1 MNVELKDR
9 MGFEFRGSLSVV
21 AVRNDGVVWRIR
33 EHNLVCD
40 NTQKI
45 LLGLFGR
52 DLDNKMISYISIG
65 TGGDVNPATHLDT
78 GARVAPQP
86 GEDEMRVEIHREFI
100 ANVETDEVNLKNIY
114 TAVAR
119 PEDAISN
126 DVNELGLFSNDG
138 TMMAHFV
145 TEPDISGRAKKYQKT
160 ALLYLVIRWTW
171 EPILHRS

>member
-1 MNVELKDR
+1 MNVDLKDR
-9 MGFEFRGSLSVV
+9 AGFEFRGSLHVM
-21 AVRNDGVVWRIR
+21 ALGKNGVEWRVR
-33 EHNLVCD
+33 EHNLVCND
-40 NTQKI
+40 TQKI

-78 GARVAPQP
+78 GARVGPQP
-86 GEDEMRVEIHREFI
+86 GEEEMRVELHREYI
-100 ANVETDEVNLKNIY
+100 ANVETDEIALKNIY
-114 TAVAR
+114 TAVAK

-126 DVNELGLFSNDG
+126 DINEFGLFSNDG

-145 TEPDISGRAKKYQKT
+145 TDPDIGGRAKKYQKT

>member
-1 MNVELKDR
+1 MNIELKDSMR
-9 MGFEFRGSLSVV
+9 FEFKGSLDVM
-21 AVRNDGVVWRIR
+21 AVGNRGVEWRVR

-40 NTQKI
+40 DTQKI

-52 DLDNKMISYISIG
+52 DLDNKMISYISVG

-78 GARVAPQP
+78 GARVGPQP
-86 GEDEMRVEIHREFI
+86 GEETMRVDLHREGL
-100 ANVETDEVNLKNIY
+100 ANVETDEINIKNIY
-114 TAVAR
+114 TAVVR

-126 DVNELGLFSNDG
+126 DINEFGLFSNDG

-145 TEPDISGRAKKYQKT
+145 TEPAIGGRAKKYQKT

-171 EPILHRS
+171 EPVLHRS